1 MNDIELRISS
11 VSNIFPKCRNIL
23 CSNSFIL
30 LFQEKEMR
38 FLVQGNKIFLLIK
51 TYIKINKLINNSEL
65 KEPFSTQKHATCN
78 LTKNQYP

>member
-1 MNDIELRISS
+1 
-11 VSNIFPKCRNIL
+11 
-23 CSNSFIL
+23 
-30 LFQEKEMR
+30 MR